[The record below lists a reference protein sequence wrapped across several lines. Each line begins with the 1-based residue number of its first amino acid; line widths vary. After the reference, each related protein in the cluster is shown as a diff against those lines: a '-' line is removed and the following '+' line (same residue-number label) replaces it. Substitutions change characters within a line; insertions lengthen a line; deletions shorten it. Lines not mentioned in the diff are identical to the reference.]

1 MGMASRYWPFT
12 HLKPPP
18 DWAENIG
25 SPDLDIRRF
34 VAASE
39 FPSGSVMT
47 VLPHDRPVMSPAVA
61 WPRSAAVVAG
71 ILACAMLLDAW
82 DRPVPGAGMLWLDLA
97 AALTLGWSLL
107 SPGASWRLENWL
119 TPFDGRI
126 VAGLVIAL
134 LDMLH
139 AQGAA
144 PQQAWLHQLF
154 AGALCYYAFVGWLR
168 GRALGPDA
176 LWLPFGMSAAAL
188 GVAAILHFVT
198 AGIGAVAVF
207 ADVTDA
213 AWAAEYGAAKTLVF
227 ATLVAA
233 GRACEREASPL
244 WKIATLLG
252 AAGCTLHGLAGGIPL
267 ETRALVRL
275 DEPLYFSTMAVT
287 MLMLIPLTRLAWL
300 LRRERPEEAP
310 RWAGLAFGFSAVA
323 FMGVLGEATGGEGVR
338 ILAVMG
344 GAAVVV
350 GRDAP
355 KRAAVEPQANLE
367 QPAAPMARAA

>member
-1 MGMASRYWPFT
+1 
-12 HLKPPP
+12 
-18 DWAENIG
+18 
-25 SPDLDIRRF
+25 
-34 VAASE
+34 
-39 FPSGSVMT
+39 MT
-47 VLPHDRPVMSPAVA
+47 ALPQDRPVLAPAVT
-61 WPRSAAVVAG
+61 WPRSAAVMAG

-97 AALTLGWSLL
+97 AVLALGWSLL
-107 SPGASWRLENWL
+107 SPGAEYRLEAWL

-134 LDMLH
+134 LDLLH

-154 AGALCYYAFVGWLR
+154 AGAMCYYAFVGRLR
-168 GRALGPDA
+168 RQALGPDA
-176 LWLPFGMSAAAL
+176 LWLPFGLAAAVL
-188 GVAAILHFVT
+188 GIVAILHLVT

-207 ADVTDA
+207 AGTADV
-213 AWAAEYGAAKTLVF
+213 AWAAEHGAAKTLVF

-233 GRACEREASPL
+233 GRACERGVSPL
-244 WKIATLLG
+244 WWMATLLG
-252 AAGCTLHGLAGGIPL
+252 AAGCILHGLAGGIPL

-300 LRRERPEEAP
+300 LRRERPEEAA
-310 RWAGLAFGFSAVA
+310 RWAGLAFGFTSVA

-338 ILAVMG
+338 VLAVV
-344 GAAVVV
+344 GAAAVIV

-355 KRAAVEPQANLE
+355 KRASTIPVVGMEQAA
-367 QPAAPMARAA
+367 PPMARAA